1 MEKIKRI
8 CEHYIQECDDKIQLI
23 TEEEN
28 TTDID
33 NILYKLKINFEDKYK
48 SLYLKNEWTKF
59 LTILNSEGVDGFK
72 LYFEA
77 IKLRILGRV
86 PCNRSTNEI
95 LNICSLYEFECLQ
108 FIYKKLNVVV
118 QNITKN

>member
-1 MEKIKRI
+1 MEKIKQI
-8 CEHYIQECDDKIQLI
+8 CEHHIQECDDKIQLI

-33 NILYKLKINFEDKYK
+33 NLLYQLKINFEDKYK

-95 LNICSLYEFECLQ
+95 FNICSLYEFECLQ